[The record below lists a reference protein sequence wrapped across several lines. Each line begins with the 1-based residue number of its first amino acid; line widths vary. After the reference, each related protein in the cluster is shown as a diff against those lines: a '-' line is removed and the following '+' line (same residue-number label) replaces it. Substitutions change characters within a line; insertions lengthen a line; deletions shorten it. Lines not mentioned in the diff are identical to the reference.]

1 MLTITVRRTRGR
13 QRPLYVEARGRGRF
27 RFGGKEPMLIIGTIP
42 EMALYVAWTAAT
54 SSSVAQ
60 AETSRLTLA
69 TDKSKSMFRL

>member
-1 MLTITVRRTRGR
+1 
-13 QRPLYVEARGRGRF
+13 
-27 RFGGKEPMLIIGTIP
+27 MLIIGTIP

-69 TDKSKSMFRL
+69 TDKSNLCLGFDCRERQNVINYLLRNGIGHIKAELI